1 MLTGC
6 EKMFYVNNVF
16 KPLKDFK
23 VIYYP
28 KFNSFCFIFNNY
40 DNVEN
45 NIISYKIENENYDY
59 KKMLKIV
66 KDYNDIGKLINN
78 LFIKK
83 LNLKDYKIN
92 LPQPEG

>member
-1 MLTGC
+1 
-6 EKMFYVNNVF
+6 MFYVNNVF

-45 NIISYKIENENYDY
+45 NIISYKIENEN
-59 KKMLKIV
+59 
-66 KDYNDIGKLINN
+66 
-78 LFIKK
+78 
-83 LNLKDYKIN
+83 
-92 LPQPEG
+92 

>member
-1 MLTGC
+1 
-6 EKMFYVNNVF
+6 MFYVNNVF

-45 NIISYKIENENYDY
+45 NI
-59 KKMLKIV
+59 
-66 KDYNDIGKLINN
+66 
-78 LFIKK
+78 
-83 LNLKDYKIN
+83 LNLNSVYYYHKFQTLTPHKV
-92 LPQPEG
+92 

>member
-1 MLTGC
+1 
-6 EKMFYVNNVF
+6 MFYVNNVF

-66 KDYNDIGKLINN
+66 KD
-78 LFIKK
+78 
-83 LNLKDYKIN
+83 
-92 LPQPEG
+92 